1 MNAMGSSDNHG
12 CLEFMS
18 AFLQYIEESPKIFQ
32 NDCGCIGHL
41 QRHSGIEDIGGRE
54 AEMKIS
60 RSRAHEL
67 RDRSRESDHIVLHL
81 GLDLINTIDRERG
94 ARFDFRCGVSGNDS
108 LIGECFRYGQ
118 LDVQP
123 SVIFVL
129 VFPDLAHPRAR
140 VTRDHNLPL

>member
-1 MNAMGSSDNHG
+1 MRECSDSAGELSHAHCFDGFFESRLLPFHFVEEKCEFEPERRWLGMNAMGSSDNHG

-67 RDRSRESDHIVLHL
+67 RNRSRESDHVVLHL
-81 GLDLINTIDRERG
+81 GLDFINPINRE
-94 ARFDFRCGVSGNDS
+94 
-108 LIGECFRYGQ
+108 
-118 LDVQP
+118 
-123 SVIFVL
+123 
-129 VFPDLAHPRAR
+129 
-140 VTRDHNLPL
+140 